1 MRCCGSW
8 LRPAGINPVA
18 RWKWRHWLSLST
30 SIARTICGSAPLSDF
45 IAWPSVMVWLLVL
58 AVVWIL
64 GRLFKTTRSW
74 RIGASLLLL
83 PILFLLAFE
92 GGWWLIPADLA
103 WLAIELVDRSRAA
116 A

>member
-1 MRCCGSW
+1 MNIR
-8 LRPAGINPVA
+8 
-18 RWKWRHWLSLST
+18 
-30 SIARTICGSAPLSDF
+30 SAPWLLALLALVILLVVSDF

-74 RIGASLLLL
+74 RIGAALLLL
-83 PILFLLAFE
+83 PILFLLAFD

-103 WLAIELVDRSRAA
+103 WLAIELADRRQAA
-116 A
+116 G